1 MDFHSHLFPTLQ
13 FLDLSM
19 NELFGTIP
27 IEISKLSKL
36 THLDL
41 SSNNTTRKEST
52 SEGKM
57 PSQKFEYPRKRLLA
71 RAYYP

>member
-1 MDFHSHLFPTLQ
+1 MDFHSHLLPTLQ

-27 IEISKLSKL
+27 IEISKMSKL

-41 SSNNTTRKEST
+41 LSNNLSGGNSTIDWTTDQS
-52 SEGKM
+52 
-57 PSQKFEYPRKRLLA
+57 
-71 RAYYP
+71 